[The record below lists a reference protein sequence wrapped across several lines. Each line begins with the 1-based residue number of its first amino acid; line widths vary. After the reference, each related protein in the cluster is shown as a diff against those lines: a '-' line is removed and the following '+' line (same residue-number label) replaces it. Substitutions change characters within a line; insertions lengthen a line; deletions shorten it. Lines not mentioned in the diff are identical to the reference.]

1 MSLSLIKKSNKEAIL
16 DLLFRNS
23 NISKKKIAQKLSLS
37 PSVIT
42 KLCNE
47 LIDEQRVKETDQFK
61 SHKAGRR
68 ETGLVLNTEYGLII
82 GITINHLYTTILLTD
97 IYKHILQKKVIPT
110 SSKSQEYFQELIK
123 TLHEIINGLPLSQ
136 SILGIGVSVKGR
148 TDGVHS
154 FSGIWPQ
161 PQNIKSILENQ
172 LHLPVIMDNGVR
184 TTALQA
190 QFETN
195 LSNFAFI
202 KYVEAGIGGAL
213 VENGIIKTG
222 ESHSIAEFGHMI
234 VDPTKDYCPICKR
247 RGCLESIT
255 SIENLFK
262 EIRKNLTPEHFPILW
277 DHIKEY
283 PDDFSMA
290 DINMSV
296 AEGSIELNRLYQK
309 YAHYFAINLINFNTI
324 VDCKNILLAGE
335 IFRSQQFQIYLQG
348 ELASLQLVPLW
359 DHIEFYHSYDETLSA
374 VFLAINQFFLT
385 LPA

>member
-1 MSLSLIKKSNKEAIL
+1 MSLSTIKKNNKEAIL
-16 DLLFRNS
+16 DLLFRSS
-23 NISKKKIAQKLSLS
+23 NISKKKIAQKLNLS

-47 LIDEQRVKETDQFK
+47 LIDEQRIKETDQFK
-61 SHKAGRR
+61 SRKAGRR
-68 ETGLVLNTEYGLII
+68 ETGLILNIEYGLII

-97 IYKHILQKKVIPT
+97 IYKQVLQKKVIPT
-110 SSKSQEYFQELIK
+110 SSEGQEYFPKLID
-123 TLHEIINGLPLSQ
+123 TLNEIINELSLSQ
-136 SILGIGVSVKGR
+136 RILGIGVSVKGR

-154 FSGIWPQ
+154 FSGIWSQ
-161 PQNIKSILENQ
+161 PQNIKAILENQ

-184 TTALQA
+184 ATALQA

-195 LSNFAFI
+195 LSSFAFI

-213 VENGIIKTG
+213 VENGTIKTG

-247 RGCLESIT
+247 RGCLESIA

-262 EIRKNLTPEHFPILW
+262 EIQKKLTPKYFPILW
-277 DHIKEY
+277 DQIKEH
-283 PDDFSMA
+283 PDNFSMTE
-290 DINMSV
+290 INKSV
-296 AEGSIELNRLYQK
+296 AEGSIELNRLYQR
-309 YAHYFAINLINFNTI
+309 YAHYFAINLINFHTI
-324 VDCKNILLAGE
+324 VDCKHILLAGE
-335 IFRSQQFQIYLQG
+335 IFLSQQFQIYLQG

-359 DHIEFYHSYDETLSA
+359 DQIEFYQSYDETLSA